1 MIKAI
6 ESLVVSGVPGT
17 LGTRSFHCPECSD
30 ERSPQGSRKKP
41 LRVTYEEGAAVWFC
55 HHCESKGQVSLEK
68 KAGIRS
74 VPNHNEINES
84 VLNKVSAERGFNL
97 NSLPENIRDQ
107 IRWSD
112 DVYYSSISSKVDSIG
127 FLYPDDDAIK
137 WRSVEGKN
145 FTATGAARSL
155 FPSGQSIGR
164 NEIVFLTE
172 GEYDA
177 LALISAGF
185 VAFSSPSGANIP
197 SGSEAPDYLKPLIRD
212 LKSGH
217 ISVVVA
223 VDSDERGEK
232 FRDALLEY
240 LGRENVG
247 YIDWSEFDCKDA
259 NECIQKHGID
269 GVQKAANHIKE
280 VLFEGIVTARNVAA
294 SIDEIRSGGFRQG
307 TGIGIPSLDKL
318 MTICSDQI
326 SVVTGVPGSGK
337 SELIDAF
344 MVRLA
349 MQEDWK
355 FAIFSAENPI
365 DIHVGKLAEKYIG
378 RPIFEGDERMSG
390 EELKD
395 ASSWLDDHFYFL
407 DPASSNTLRSILD
420 RTSVLVEHKKIN
432 GLLIDPFNYTDVT
445 LDTDSISN
453 MLTELHAFATKHHI
467 HIWIVAHPQKLYR
480 QEGGKLP
487 TPMGMDI
494 SGSAAWFAK
503 ADFGLTVER
512 TEDNETRVVVWKC
525 RFKWLGDT
533 GTAYLKYDPV
543 SGRFSEGSSA
553 DEIAAGIGLDEEDKN
568 KGKTPGEIEDERR
581 QEDFTF
587 DIDL

>member
-1 MIKAI
+1 MAKAI
-6 ESLVVSGVPGT
+6 ESLVLAEVPNT
-17 LGTRSFHCPECSD
+17 LGTRSFHCPECTD

-41 LRVTYEEGAAVWFC
+41 LRVTYEQDAAVWFC
-55 HHCESKGQVSLEK
+55 HHCEVKGQVSFK
-68 KAGIRS
+68 KNSRMKT
-74 VPNHNEINES
+74 VPNHVEASNTI
-84 VLNKVSAERGFNL
+84 LQKVSNQRGFDL
-97 NSLPENIRDQ
+97 NSLPGDVIDH

-112 DVYYSSISSKVDSIG
+112 DVYYTSISSKVDSIG
-127 FLYPDDDAIK
+127 FLYPEDDAIK

-145 FTATGAARSL
+145 FTASGAARSL
-155 FPSGQSIGR
+155 FPSGQSMGR

-197 SGSEAPDYLKPLIRD
+197 SGAEAPDYLKPLIKD
-212 LKSGH
+212 LKSGL

-247 YIDWSEFDCKDA
+247 YIDWSDFDCKDA

-269 GVQKAANHIKE
+269 GIKKATGQIKE
-280 VLFEGIVTARNVAA
+280 VLFDGIVTAKSVAA
-294 SIDEIRSGGFRQG
+294 SINEIRSGGFRQG

-349 MQEDWK
+349 TQEDWK

-390 EELKD
+390 DELQD
-395 ASSWLDDHFYFL
+395 ASGWLDDHFYFL

-480 QEGGKLP
+480 QEGGRLP
-487 TPMGMDI
+487 TPTGMDI

-503 ADFGLTVER
+503 ADFGITVER
-512 TEDNETRVVVWKC
+512 LEENETRVVVWKC

-533 GTAYLKYDPV
+533 GTAYLRYDPV

-553 DEIAAGIGLDEEDKN
+553 DEIAAGIDLDEGDKD
-568 KGKTPGEIEDERR
+568 KGKTPGEIEDERK

>member
-1 MIKAI
+1 MAKAI
-6 ESLVVSGVPGT
+6 ESLVLAEVPNT
-17 LGTRSFHCPECSD
+17 LGTRSFHC
-30 ERSPQGSRKKP
+30 SRKKP
-41 LRVTYEEGAAVWFC
+41 LRVTYEQDAAVWFC
-55 HHCESKGQVSLEK
+55 HHCEVKGQVSFK
-68 KAGIRS
+68 KNSRMKT
-74 VPNHNEINES
+74 VPNHSEASDTI
-84 VLNKVSAERGFNL
+84 LQKVSNQRGFDL
-97 NSLPENIRDQ
+97 NSLPGDVIDQ

-112 DVYYSSISSKVDSIG
+112 DVYYTSISSKVDSIG
-127 FLYPDDDAIK
+127 FLYPEDDAIK

-145 FTATGAARSL
+145 FTASGAARSL

-197 SGSEAPDYLKPLIRD
+197 SGADAPDYLKPLIKD
-212 LKSGH
+212 LKSGL

-247 YIDWSEFDCKDA
+247 YIDWSDFDCKDA

-269 GVQKAANHIKE
+269 GIKKATGQIKE
-280 VLFEGIVTARNVAA
+280 VLFDGIVTAKSVAA
-294 SIDEIRSGGFRQG
+294 SINEIRSGGFRQG

-390 EELKD
+390 DELQD
-395 ASSWLDDHFYFL
+395 ASGWLDDHFYFL

-480 QEGGKLP
+480 QEGGRMP

-503 ADFGLTVER
+503 ADFGITVER

-533 GTAYLKYDPV
+533 GTAYLRYDPV

-553 DEIAAGIGLDEEDKN
+553 DEIAAGIDLDEGDKD
-568 KGKTPGEIEDERR
+568 KKKTPGEIEDERK

>member
-1 MIKAI
+1 MEKAI
-6 ESLVVSGVPGT
+6 ESLVLSEVQGT

-41 LRVTYEEGAAVWFC
+41 LRVTYEEDAAVWFC
-55 HHCESKGQVSLEK
+55 HHCESKGQVTLK
-68 KAGIRS
+68 KDTGIRT
-74 VPNHNEINES
+74 VPNHNEVNSS
-84 VLNKVSAERGFNL
+84 VLKKISLERGFNL
-97 NSLPENIRDQ
+97 NSLPENVRGQ
-107 IRWSD
+107 MRWSD
-112 DVYYSSISSKVDSIG
+112 DVYYSSISAKADSIG

-137 WRSVEGKN
+137 WRSLEGKN

-155 FPSGQSIGR
+155 FPAGQTIGR
-164 NEIVFLTE
+164 NEVVFLTE

-197 SGSEAPDYLKPLIRD
+197 SGPEPPDYLKPLISD

-232 FRDALLEY
+232 FRDSLLEY

-259 NECIQKHGID
+259 NECIQKHGVD
-269 GVQKAANHIKE
+269 GVKKAANHIKE
-280 VLFEGIVTARNVAA
+280 VLFEGIVTARNVAS

-378 RPIFEGDERMSG
+378 RPIFEGDERMSSD
-390 EELKD
+390 ELKN
-395 ASSWLDDHFYFL
+395 ASDWLDNHFYFL

-420 RTSVLVEHKKIN
+420 RAAVLVEHKKIN

-480 QEGGKLP
+480 QEGGRMP

-553 DEIAAGIGLDEEDKN
+553 DEIAAGIDLDEGDK
-568 KGKTPGEIEDERR
+568 KKDKTPGEIENERR

>member
-1 MIKAI
+1 MGKAI
-6 ESLVVSGVPGT
+6 ESLVLSDVDYRT
-17 LGTRSFHCPECSD
+17 LGTHSYQCPECGD

-41 LRVTYEEGAAVWFC
+41 LRVTYEADAAVWFC
-55 HHCESKGQVSLEK
+55 HHCESKGQISLNHSS
-68 KAGIRS
+68 GIRS
-74 VPNHNEINES
+74 VPSHYEMDEA
-84 VLNKVSAERGFNL
+84 VLRQVSAERGFDL
-97 NSLPENIRDQ
+97 SSLPPDVLGQ

-112 DVYYSSISSKVDSIG
+112 EVYYTSISAKADSIG

-145 FTATGAARSL
+145 FTSTGAARSL
-155 FPSGQSIGR
+155 FPSGQSIDR
-164 NEIVFLTE
+164 NEIVFLVE

-185 VAFSSPSGANIP
+185 VAFSSPSGANTP
-197 SGSEAPDYLKPLIRD
+197 SGDDPPNYLKPLIRD
-212 LKSGH
+212 LRAGH

-232 FRDALLEY
+232 FRDVLLEY

-247 YIDWSEFDCKDA
+247 YIDWSDFNCKDA
-259 NECIQKHGID
+259 NECIQKHGVD
-269 GVQKAANHIKE
+269 GIKQSVGQIKE

-294 SIDEIRSGGFRQG
+294 SIDQIRSGGFKQG
-307 TGIGIPSLDKL
+307 TGIGIASLDKL

-344 MVRLA
+344 MIRLA

-355 FAIFSAENPI
+355 FAVFSAENPI

-378 RPIFEGDERMSG
+378 RPIFEGDDRMSG
-390 EELKD
+390 EDLKD
-395 ASSWLDDHFYFL
+395 ASIWLDDHFYFL
-407 DPASSNTLRSILD
+407 DPASSNTLRSILS
-420 RTSVLVEHKKIN
+420 RAAVLVEHKKIN

-453 MLTELHAFATKHHI
+453 MLTELHAFANAHHI

-480 QEGGKLP
+480 QPGGTLP
-487 TPMGMDI
+487 TPTGMDI

-512 TEDNETRVVVWKC
+512 ADDNETRVVVWKC

-553 DEIAAGIGLDEEDKN
+553 DEIAAGISL
-568 KGKTPGEIEDERR
+568 EDEPEEVDEQ

-587 DIDL
+587 DL

>member
-1 MIKAI
+1 MAKAI
-6 ESLVVSGVPGT
+6 ESLVLAEVPNT
-17 LGTRSFHCPECSD
+17 LGTRSFHCPECTD

-41 LRVTYEEGAAVWFC
+41 LRVTYEQDAAVWFC
-55 HHCESKGQVSLEK
+55 HHCEVKGQVSFK
-68 KAGIRS
+68 KNSRMKT
-74 VPNHNEINES
+74 VPNHVEASNTI
-84 VLNKVSAERGFNL
+84 LQKVSNQRGFDL
-97 NSLPENIRDQ
+97 NSLPDDVIDH

-112 DVYYSSISSKVDSIG
+112 DVYYTSISSKVDSIG
-127 FLYPDDDAIK
+127 FLYPEDDAIK

-145 FTATGAARSL
+145 FTASGAARSL
-155 FPSGQSIGR
+155 FPSGQSMGR

-197 SGSEAPDYLKPLIRD
+197 SGAEAPDYLKPLIKD
-212 LKSGH
+212 LKSGL

-247 YIDWSEFDCKDA
+247 YIDWSDFDCKDA

-269 GVQKAANHIKE
+269 GIKKATEQIKE
-280 VLFEGIVTARNVAA
+280 VLFDGIVTARSVAA
-294 SIDEIRSGGFRQG
+294 SINEIRSGGFKQG
-307 TGIGIPSLDKL
+307 TRIGIPSLDKL

-378 RPIFEGDERMSG
+378 RPIFEGDTRMSG
-390 EELKD
+390 DEFQD
-395 ASSWLDDHFYFL
+395 ASGWLDDHFYFL

-480 QEGGKLP
+480 QEGGRLP
-487 TPMGMDI
+487 TPTGMDI

-503 ADFGLTVER
+503 ADFGITVER
-512 TEDNETRVVVWKC
+512 LEENETRVVVWKC

-533 GTAYLKYDPV
+533 GTAYLRYDPV

-553 DEIAAGIGLDEEDKN
+553 DEIAAGIDLDEDDKV
-568 KGKTPGEIEDERR
+568 KGKTPGEIEDGKN